1 MTAGQAIKLFF
12 ISVNES
18 LTSSSI
24 INAQEIFFIFV
35 EKCKSLILQ
44 YAADLPPVNLVISDL
59 NSLFCCALMRKHSEM
74 LIAAV
79 PLSCSCYTTERARK
93 REK

>member
-35 EKCKSLILQ
+35 EICKS
-44 YAADLPPVNLVISDL
+44 
-59 NSLFCCALMRKHSEM
+59 
-74 LIAAV
+74 
-79 PLSCSCYTTERARK
+79 
-93 REK
+93 